1 MNTRKNLTFPVVLV
15 FLFIIIIVY
24 LFSSI
29 KQTTITCEKTRIFD
43 SDIKVEETVV
53 SKIDGK
59 RIIELNVTKTIYLPE
74 KYAND
79 SEKMLL
85 IKNSLEKTLE
95 YLGDDVTYKYNNN
108 NVVVSI
114 TIDKNNELVLLDNIS
129 FIDNSGNI
137 EVKINSNTKSND
149 VIALAVGDSYTEG
162 ELMTRLK
169 NNGYSCK

>member
-1 MNTRKNLTFPVVLV
+1 MNTRKNMTFPVVLV
-15 FLFIIIIVY
+15 FLFIVIIVY

-29 KQTTITCEKTRIFD
+29 KQTTITCEKIRSFD
-43 SDIKVEETVV
+43 SDIKVEETVI

-59 RIIELNVTKTIYLPE
+59 KIIELNVTKVIYLPE
-74 KYAND
+74 EYAND
-79 SEKMLL
+79 REKILL
-85 IKNSLEKTLE
+85 IKNSLERTLD
-95 YLGDDVTYKYNNN
+95 YLGDKVTYKYNNN
-108 NVVVSI
+108 NVVINIAVKDSK
-114 TIDKNNELVLLDNIS
+114 DLVLLNNIS

-137 EVKINSNTKSND
+137 EVEINSNTKSND